1 MRVQIP
7 RWEIAV
13 ICSALL
19 FPGTSLSAQEVGQE
33 EKEVKEMRQ
42 DVEQLQQDVIGVFKV
57 VCQPFSP
64 IFSVFKIFYFHSA
77 KKNSN
82 PLLRI
87 GCC

>member
-1 MRVQIP
+1 MLDFMFFVERLYG
-7 RWEIAV
+7 AV
-13 ICSALL
+13 DPSEAKGFLDSVVVCNTFFARR
-19 FPGTSLSAQEVGQE
+19 FGGEYKPN
-33 EKEVKEMRQ
+33 
-42 DVEQLQQDVIGVFKV
+42 VIGVFKV